1 LKDTIDTIVTIVTV
15 TPYARHAGLS
25 TRGNAAGY
33 NTSMLFSGRPR
44 AEPELS
50 KSALKY
56 TAPFTVSAFDSPIE
70 ESFWFTYRE
79 LKPRE
84 LRGLVPQYK
93 VGRYYIDFA
102 LPRRKIGIE
111 LDGWA
116 SHSSTT
122 SIAHD
127 RFRQRRL
134 EEAGWHII
142 RFGGQEVYDNPRA
155 CVLEAARFAG
165 RRHR

>member
-1 LKDTIDTIVTIVTV
+1 MVRTID
-15 TPYARHAGLS
+15 AR
-25 TRGNAAGY
+25 TRARVISRWIEAGY

-44 AEPELS
+44 AEPEL
-50 KSALKY
+50 KSALKF

-70 ESFWFTYRE
+70 ESFWFAYRE

-84 LRGLVPQYK
+84 LRGLVTQYK

-116 SHSSTT
+116 SHHSTT
-122 SIAHD
+122 AIAHD

-142 RFGGQEVYDNPRA
+142 RFGGQEIYDDVNA